1 MFIAEE
7 GTAAHARV
15 PFVTAV
21 SGQKRQLPPLRG
33 IPGHCT
39 ILDADEST
47 RGLGRVEDRKLK
59 KSGLSL
65 AVGELTT
72 AAQGDGKAA
81 TLRSEA
87 WGSRSV
93 MEQPVWDVVVVGAGA
108 AGMLAAYRA
117 ALRGLKTVLL
127 EKNRKLGVK
136 ILISGGTRCNVTHAT
151 DARGIVAAFGH
162 QGRFLHSA
170 LAGLGPAD
178 VVGLLRSAGVETKSE
193 PNGKIFPAS
202 DRALDVRDALAGLVR
217 QTACVVRTEAPV
229 RDIEFA
235 QGHFRVQLDG
245 DTIHS
250 RALILTTGGK
260 SYSGCGTTGDG
271 YAWAEKL
278 GHTIVPPVPALAPL
292 VIGDQWPRELTGI
305 ALEDVAV
312 TVIRGPK
319 ERLEQSRA
327 PFLFTH
333 FGLSGPAPMNVSR
346 AFSRWPTDELKLCCD
361 FAPELHFDQ
370 LNQQTTD
377 ELQRH
382 RGRAVGSVLWGAFSR
397 RMVEQILR
405 HAQIDPNQKCAEV
418 SHKKMHQAVGLLKRT
433 ELRVQGTRGFQ
444 KAEVTA
450 GGVRLAEVDSSTMQ
464 SKRQPGLYFAGEI
477 LDLDGPIGG
486 FNFQAAFSTGWLA
499 GNRVLQNG

>member
-1 MFIAEE
+1 MIEQ
-7 GTAAHARV
+7 
-15 PFVTAV
+15 
-21 SGQKRQLPPLRG
+21 SG
-33 IPGHCT
+33 
-39 ILDADEST
+39 
-47 RGLGRVEDRKLK
+47 
-59 KSGLSL
+59 
-65 AVGELTT
+65 
-72 AAQGDGKAA
+72 
-81 TLRSEA
+81 
-87 WGSRSV
+87 
-93 MEQPVWDVVVVGAGA
+93 WDVVVVGAGA

-117 ALRGLKTVLL
+117 ARRGLKTILL

-151 DARGIVAAFGH
+151 DARGIVAAFGK

-170 LAGLGPAD
+170 LAGLGPQA
-178 VVGLLRSAGVETKSE
+178 VVELLRGQGVETKSE

-202 DRALDVRDALAGLVR
+202 DRALDVRDALAGLLR
-217 QTACVVRTEAPV
+217 QTACVVRTEAAV
-229 RDIEFA
+229 RDVDFE
-235 QGHFRVQLDG
+235 QNQFRIQLDG
-245 DTIHS
+245 DS
-250 RALILTTGGK
+250 LWSKALILTTGGK

-278 GHTIVPPVPALAPL
+278 GHTIVSPVPALAPL
-292 VIGDQWPRELTGI
+292 VIGDQWPRDLTGI

-312 TVIRGPK
+312 TVMRGTK

-346 AFSRWPTDELKLCCD
+346 AFSRWPTEELKLCCD
-361 FAPELHFDQ
+361 FVPDLHFDQ
-370 LNQQTTD
+370 LSEQTTQ
-377 ELQRH
+377 ELHQH
-382 RGRAVGSVLWGAFSR
+382 ASRAVGSVLWNRFSR

-418 SHKKMHQAVGLLKRT
+418 SHKRVHQAVALLKRT

-450 GGVRLAEVDSSTMQ
+450 GGVCLNEVDSSTMQ
-464 SKRQPGLYFAGEI
+464 SKRQPGLFFAGEI

-499 GNRVLQNG
+499 GNRVLERS